1 MVSRVCRILRGVSV
15 ASTKSVT
22 VSDFTAAVSLAAFG
36 FCAKDIEIR
45 ESNTSV
51 EASILKCLRIV
62 GLLVT
67 LSFSLSIQFRKKL
80 ELLFCG
86 QKAGLEGISRQ
97 LAQVL
102 VCQLERRLR

>member
-1 MVSRVCRILRGVSV
+1 MVSRVCRILRGVSL

-22 VSDFTAAVSLAAFG
+22 VSDFTAAVSFAAFG
-36 FCAKDIEIR
+36 FCANEVETR

-51 EASILKCLRIV
+51 EASILKCVRIV

-67 LSFSLSIQFRKKL
+67 LSLSLSIQFRKEL
-80 ELLFCG
+80 DLLFRG
-86 QKAGLEGISRQ
+86 QEAGLEGIARQ

-102 VCQLERRLR
+102 VRQLE